1 MWVGPTI
8 PSKPLTWCPVPHE
21 RPVRKYGLLER
32 RVHGVVL
39 DRGVEFLFEGAEADG
54 YAGFRGRR

>member
-39 DRGVEFLFEGAEADG
+39 DRGVEFLFEGA
-54 YAGFRGRR
+54 